1 MLMVMMVKVTVI
13 STMALSTNLAAGS
26 PGMERGGSVDEAGW
40 VEWWDLIS
48 LLTCVVFLIFR
59 FYISIFVLVPHLTSQ
74 QCIPKPQRQTRLF

>member
-1 MLMVMMVKVTVI
+1 MVMMVKVTVI

-26 PGMERGGSVDEAGW
+26 PGMERGGSVDKAGW

-59 FYISIFVLVPHLTSQ
+59 FYISICFDSSFNTSQ
-74 QCIPKPQRQTRLF
+74 QCVPKPQRQTRLF